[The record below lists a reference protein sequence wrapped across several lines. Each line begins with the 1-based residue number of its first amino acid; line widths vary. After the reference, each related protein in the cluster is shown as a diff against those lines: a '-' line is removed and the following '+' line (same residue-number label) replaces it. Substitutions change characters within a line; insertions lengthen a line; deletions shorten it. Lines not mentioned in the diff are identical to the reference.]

1 MHSRNLF
8 SRRLAH
14 FERSI
19 VCFAKIEELG
29 LTPSDSFN
37 FYASLRKE
45 RFAK

>member
-8 SRRLAH
+8 SRWLAH

-19 VCFAKIEELG
+19 ACSTKIEELG
-29 LTPSDSFN
+29 LAPSDSFN